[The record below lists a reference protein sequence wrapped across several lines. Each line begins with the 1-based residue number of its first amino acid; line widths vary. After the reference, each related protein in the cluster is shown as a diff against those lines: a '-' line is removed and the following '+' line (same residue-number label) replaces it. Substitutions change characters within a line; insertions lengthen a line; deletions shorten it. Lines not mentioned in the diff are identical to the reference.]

1 MDTQLGLVHFW
12 QQGDAVSHVL
22 AILLVLMS
30 IASWSLLLIK
40 LLEQWRLRQAL
51 RHALP
56 AFWQASSKQAA
67 RQALAA
73 RDGSQLLSG
82 IAQQADE
89 AAQAYAGKS
98 GPGLGGELDAG
109 EYLGRTLQQALLQA
123 QARLEQGLTV
133 LASIGATAPFI
144 GLFGT
149 VWGIYHALI
158 NLSGHGQMN
167 IDQVA
172 GPVGEALIMTAI
184 GLFVAIPA
192 VLAYN
197 TCTRSNRLMLAA
209 LEGFAHGLHAYLVA
223 GVRQLPPQAM
233 PGGAL
238 QPQSAGKGA

>member
-1 MDTQLGLVHFW
+1 MDTQLGLAHFW
-12 QQGDAVSHVL
+12 QQGDAVSHTL

-56 AFWQASSKQAA
+56 AFWQAGSKQAA
-67 RQALAA
+67 QQVLVT

-82 IAQQADE
+82 IALQAE
-89 AAQAYAGKS
+89 HAAQAYAGKS
-98 GPGLGGELDAG
+98 GLGLGGGLDAG
-109 EYLGRTLQQALLQA
+109 EYLGRTLQQTLLQA
-123 QARLEQGLTV
+123 QARLEQGLTM
-133 LASIGATAPFI
+133 LASIGATAPFV

-158 NLSGHGQMN
+158 SLSGHGQMN

-197 TCTRSNRLMLAA
+197 ACTRNNRLMLAA

-223 GVRQLPPQAM
+223 GVRQYPSSPM
-233 PGGAL
+233 PDGAL
-238 QPQSAGKGA
+238 QPHSAGKGV

>member
-1 MDTQLGLVHFW
+1 MDKQLGLAHFW
-12 QQGDAVSHVL
+12 QQGDAVSHGL
-22 AILLVLMS
+22 AILLILMS
-30 IASWSLLLIK
+30 VASWSLLLIK

-56 AFWQASSKQAA
+56 AFWQAGSKQAA
-67 RQALAA
+67 QQVLAA
-73 RDGSQLLSG
+73 KDGSQMLSG
-82 IAQQADE
+82 LAVQAE
-89 AAQAYAGKS
+89 QAAQAYAGKS
-98 GPGLGGELDAG
+98 GLGLGGELDAA
-109 EYLGRTLQQALLQA
+109 EYLERTLQQALLQA
-123 QARLEQGLTV
+123 QSRLEQGLTL

-158 NLSGHGQMN
+158 SLSGHGQMN

-197 TCTRSNRLMLAA
+197 ACTRSNRLMLAG
-209 LEGFAHGLHAYLVA
+209 LERFAHGLHAYLVV
-223 GVRQLPPQAM
+223 GVRLHPAQPWPS
-233 PGGAL
+233 GVL
-238 QPQSAGKGA
+238 QPQSASKGA